1 MTTLDPRQLWRGA
14 ARTGNLGACKTTHLM
29 HAMQKSNKFEYKLAG
44 NPMIFTFILSG

>member
-1 MTTLDPRQLWRGA
+1 MTTLDPCQLWRRT
-14 ARTGNLGACKTTHLM
+14 ARTGKPDAGKTMHLM